1 MFSKEMM
8 DIFIKVVSSWQLIL
22 TTVVLVLYCML
33 LNYVTRTHH
42 RPRADFSFSSKPKK
56 AKAEK
61 TAASEV
67 PKDSGDDD
75 LGLEEE

>member
-1 MFSKEMM
+1 MFSKEII
-8 DIFIKVVSSWQLIL
+8 DIFTKVVSSWQVIL

-33 LNYVTRTHH
+33 INYVSRSHH
-42 RPRADFSFSSKPKK
+42 RSRADFSFNAKPKK